1 MKILLNSLNVK
12 YKIKYHQRYSIDNH
26 LNWLNNGKPG
36 GSKYIKQLLGDKLN
50 SIYKLNLEKSG
61 YADTLIVEIEK

>member
-1 MKILLNSLNVK
+1 MK

-36 GSKYIKQLLGDKLN
+36 GSKHLKKLLGDKLN